1 MPTLRFGRA
10 SISTANTNTN
20 GTGTITDLIVGGANG
35 TRVDI
40 IVIQATANTNQG
52 MIRLFTYNG
61 STWGLVHE
69 EQVASVTGSAVTPL
83 FRTTLRLA
91 AINIGNGQKLGV
103 STNNAEPFVVTAM
116 AYDY

>member
-20 GTGTITDLIVGGANG
+20 GTGTITDLIAGAANG

-40 IVIQATANTNQG
+40 IVVQATANTTQG
-52 MIRLFTYNG
+52 MIRLFTWNG
-61 STWGLVHE
+61 SSWGLVHE
-69 EQVASVTGSAVTPL
+69 EQVALVTGSAVTPL
-83 FRTTLRLA
+83 FKTTLRLP
-91 AINIGNGQKLGV
+91 AINIGTGQKLGV
-103 STNNAEPFVVTAM
+103 STNNAEAFVVTAM